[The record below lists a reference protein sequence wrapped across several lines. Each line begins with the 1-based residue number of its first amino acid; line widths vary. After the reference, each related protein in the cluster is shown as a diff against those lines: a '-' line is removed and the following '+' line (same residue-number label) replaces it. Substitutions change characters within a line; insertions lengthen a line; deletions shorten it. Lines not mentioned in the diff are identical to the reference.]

1 MIREEAL
8 QKFQIE
14 QQEWIDTK
22 KEEFIERIG
31 EKLPELVMRFKQMF
45 HKGREEMEQVK
56 KDPIMFFYFSVLRTE
71 LWSDHYHLLLHMMDA
86 RWYLDKEPIV
96 VEESLDFLWDNLQE
110 IKEKLF
116 IDSKKYMGKINR
128 YDIEYIIQD
137 MVFTCNSY
145 LAEQLR
151 FVFRDI
157 EENEDFDK
165 IEKPEVWYIR
175 FGEYRDHSE
184 ILAHVDRVKK
194 EQKQWERKVRKAK
207 SGEQEDSLATSYWY
221 ELEVKESSCTEQFM
235 PFVIFENCTLEQ
247 VDFTKSN
254 LRGARF
260 LNCTMRQCVFE
271 EANLQYAEFTNCT
284 WEETKFQGAD
294 LSYAIFMEQELPFV
308 HLEPEQLQVIFVE
321 REEKA
326 Q

>member
-14 QQEWIDTK
+14 QRAWLDTK
-22 KEEFIERIG
+22 KEEFVERIG
-31 EKLPELVMRFKQMF
+31 EKLPELVMRLKQMF

-71 LWSDHYHLLLHMMDA
+71 LWSNQYHLLLHMMDA

-96 VEESLDFLWDNLQE
+96 VEESLDFLWENLKQ
-110 IKEKLF
+110 IKEKLL
-116 IDSKKYMGKINR
+116 IDSRKYMGKINR
-128 YDIEYIIQD
+128 YDIEYLVQD
-137 MVFTCNSY
+137 MILACNGY

-157 EENEDFDK
+157 EDNEDFAQ
-165 IEKPEVWYIR
+165 IEKTEVWYIR
-175 FGEYRDHSE
+175 FGEYRDKSE

-194 EQKQWERKVRKAK
+194 EQKQWERRVRKAK
-207 SGEQEDSLATSYWY
+207 TGEQEHSLATSYWY
-221 ELEVKESSCTEQFM
+221 ELEVKQSSCTEQFM

-271 EANLQYAEFTNCT
+271 KANLQYAEFTNCT
-284 WEETKFQGAD
+284 WEETKFEGAD

-308 HLEPEQLQVIFVE
+308 HLEPEQLQVILVE